1 MPDLVHSP
9 APPGV
14 AAATGN
20 KSGASIKQ
28 IATGRD
34 VLRGVRNMSAV
45 EEVGFS
51 CAACGKQYRWKP
63 EIAGKKVK
71 CKCGNPLAVPAAPPT
86 PGRAAARPSVVQ
98 PGLAAAARSAEVRP
112 RATATATAA
121 RPANVPPPPP
131 PPPAPPRKQKDTS
144 DDDGG
149 MDALY
154 ALAQQE
160 AEVAEDATAGA
171 DLNFCPNC
179 RNRMNP
185 DAVLCTAC
193 GYNRKTGKMLS
204 AAAPKVA
211 KAGGGGGGI
220 LGMFKKGGES
230 KKVDKMSPQGSFLLG
245 LGLSFGFALG
255 AALLWCLVAWAVHW
269 EIYFLVLLVGGAAGV
284 GMQVGQKGYSRL
296 GGLTA
301 AGVTV
306 IVMIL
311 ARIAVI
317 VAIIGTSTAS
327 SLASGSSVN
336 QSDDEDDSYSV
347 YQNQDENG
355 GTKDPK
361 TMALEMAA
369 HAAKMKAKQQ
379 AKWDRQAAE
388 EQKKHPTLPPP
399 DPLIVEKLAD
409 DFMANE
415 LKVDKNFATP
425 DQHNAAYITAN
436 ERAKAMSLADREK
449 MLVPLKAKADRER
462 AEAELMSLETSY
474 QFETKAK
481 ENPTNPAFQSFR
493 ARGPAADVAKRT
505 LEKMSPE
512 EKKAELARLKEWSK
526 GQAAEMDKEWAAEA
540 KKMKEERA
548 KAAIDDGLGED
559 APPATNPTS
568 APTAVAAANGAA
580 RTAAAPA
587 AAPAANAD
595 PDADPDEDGSGSASA
610 ASGTASAS
618 PSSSRSGSSSSSQSG
633 GASAVGTILITTI
646 IFLVLVG
653 GIKPAIFLIG
663 ALLLAYRTAAG
674 ATWG

>member
-1 MPDLVHSP
+1 
-9 APPGV
+9 
-14 AAATGN
+14 
-20 KSGASIKQ
+20 
-28 IATGRD
+28 
-34 VLRGVRNMSAV
+34 MSAV

-71 CKCGNPLAVPAAPPT
+71 CKCGNPLSVPATPPT
-86 PGRAAARPSVVQ
+86 PGRPAARQAVVQ

-112 RATATATAA
+112 RATATAA
-121 RPANVPPPPP
+121 RVGNVPPPPP
-131 PPPAPPRKQKDTS
+131 PPPAPSRKHRDTS
-144 DDDGG
+144 DDDDGG

-154 ALAQQE
+154 ALARQE

-185 DAVLCTAC
+185 DGVLCTAC

-211 KAGGGGGGI
+211 KASSGGGGGI
-220 LGMFKKGGES
+220 FAMFKKSGDA
-230 KKVDKMSPQGSFLLG
+230 KKADKMAPQGSFMLG
-245 LGLSFGFALG
+245 LALSFGFSLG
-255 AALLWCLVAWAVHW
+255 AALLWCLVAWGVHL
-269 EIYFLVLLVGGAAGV
+269 EVYYLVLLVGAAAGV
-284 GMQVGQKGYSRL
+284 GMQVGQKGYSRI
-296 GGLTA
+296 GGFTA
-301 AGVTV
+301 AGVTLV
-306 IVMIL
+306 VMIL

-317 VAIIGTSTAS
+317 VAIVGTSTAT
-327 SLASGSSVN
+327 SLASGSSATD
-336 QSDDEDDSYSV
+336 SADEEDDTYSV

-361 TMALEMAA
+361 TMALEMAQ
-369 HAAKMKAKQQ
+369 HAAKVKAKQQ

-388 EQKKHPTLPPP
+388 ENKKHPPLPPP
-399 DPLIVEKLAD
+399 DPLIVQKLAD
-409 DFMANE
+409 EFMANE
-415 LKVDKNFATP
+415 LKIDKNFATP

-449 MLVPLKAKADRER
+449 MLVPLKAKADREQ
-462 AEAELMSLETSY
+462 AEAELLYLETDY
-474 QFETKAK
+474 QFETKRK
-481 ENPTNPAFQSFR
+481 ENPNNPGFSGQG
-493 ARGPAADVAKRT
+493 ARTSAGDVAKRT

-512 EKKAELARLKEWSK
+512 EKKAELARLKEWGK
-526 GQAAEMDKEWAAEA
+526 ARNEEMKKEWAAEA
-540 KKMKEERA
+540 KKMKEEQA
-548 KAAIDDGLGED
+548 KAAIDDGLGEE

-568 APTAVAAANGAA
+568 APSAVAAATGAA
-580 RTAAAPA
+580 TTGAAGNAAAAAPA
-587 AAPAANAD
+587 AASAD

-610 ASGTASAS
+610 SSGTASAS
-618 PSSSRSGSSSSSQSG
+618 PSNSSGSGSATSHSG
-633 GASAVGTILITTI
+633 AASTVGTILIGTI

-663 ALLLAYRTAAG
+663 ALFLAYRTAAG